1 MSKYDIVCIGMAIMD
16 SIIRGFEPEP
26 VSKTGYRAESGSLNV
41 GGDAVNESIASAK
54 LGMNTAI
61 LCSLGN
67 DPAGEIIK
75 EELEGYGVHTDLI
88 VRSDIHPTPITT
100 IFVKEDGNR
109 RSITN
114 SAHSYNF
121 HPERHAERLAPACAR
136 ALKACLVLLAPFSR
150 LMVAGSRVFGNLL
163 TRERRA
169 LSDDEMRTVV
179 ESAAASGELDREE
192 ASMVEGVMRLPD
204 LYALNEMTP
213 RVRLVGVEATL
224 PDAEKIARAEASEY
238 PYLPVYRGDMDHVEG
253 FLDTERLLSDPA
265 RRVSD
270 ATERPLRVPEHEG
283 LDDLL
288 VTFMK
293 TGRKIALVTD
303 RWGGTAGVITR
314 GDILELIV
322 KPVVDDD
329 EEDGR

>member
-1 MSKYDIVCIGMAIMD
+1 MFILLSISALIVLFLLSAFFSASETVLFSLTPLQVRRLKDRRPAVGARIAAWLEEPSRVLSTILAGNTLVNFAIA
-16 SIIRGFEPEP
+16 GL
-26 VSKTGYRAESGSLNV
+26 GYLLLERTVPRYAEVLSVPLFT
-41 GGDAVNESIASAK
+41 
-54 LGMNTAI
+54 LLLLMF
-61 LCSLGN
+61 
-67 DPAGEIIK
+67 GEIVPK
-75 EELEGYGVHTDLI
+75 QFAL
-88 VRSDIHPTPITT
+88 
-100 IFVKEDGNR
+100 
-109 RSITN
+109 
-114 SAHSYNF
+114 
-121 HPERHAERLAPACAR
+121 RHAERLGPACAR

>member
-1 MSKYDIVCIGMAIMD
+1 MFTLLTISALFVLFLLSAFFSASETVLFSLTPLQVRRLKDRSPAVGARVVRWREDPSRVLSSILAGNTLVNFAIAGIGYLLLERTVPGYA
-16 SIIRGFEPEP
+16 EV
-26 VSKTGYRAESGSLNV
+26 VSVPLFTLLLL
-41 GGDAVNESIASAK
+41 IF
-54 LGMNTAI
+54 
-61 LCSLGN
+61 
-67 DPAGEIIK
+67 GEIVPK
-75 EELEGYGVHTDLI
+75 QFAL
-88 VRSDIHPTPITT
+88 
-100 IFVKEDGNR
+100 
-109 RSITN
+109 
-114 SAHSYNF
+114 
-121 HPERHAERLAPACAR
+121 RHAERLAPGCTR
-136 ALKACLVLLAPFSR
+136 ALKVCLVLLTPFSR

-169 LSDDEMRTVV
+169 LSDDEMRTIV

-213 RVRLVGVEATL
+213 RVHLVGVETSL
-224 PDAEKIARAEASEY
+224 SDAEKIAVAEASDY
-238 PYLPVYRGDMDHVEG
+238 PFLPVYRGDMDHVEG
-253 FLDTERLLSDPA
+253 FLDTERLLADPA

-270 ATERPLRVPEHEG
+270 AVERPLRVSEHEG

-288 VTFMK
+288 VLFMK

-322 KPVVDDD
+322 KPVVED
-329 EEDGR
+329 EEGDG

>member
-1 MSKYDIVCIGMAIMD
+1 LFTLLLLI
-16 SIIRGFEPEP
+16 F
-26 VSKTGYRAESGSLNV
+26 
-41 GGDAVNESIASAK
+41 
-54 LGMNTAI
+54 
-61 LCSLGN
+61 
-67 DPAGEIIK
+67 GEIVPK
-75 EELEGYGVHTDLI
+75 QFAL
-88 VRSDIHPTPITT
+88 
-100 IFVKEDGNR
+100 
-109 RSITN
+109 
-114 SAHSYNF
+114 
-121 HPERHAERLAPACAR
+121 RHAERLAPGCTR
-136 ALKACLVLLAPFSR
+136 ALKVCLVLLTPFSR

-169 LSDDEMRTVV
+169 LSDDEMRTIV

-213 RVRLVGVEATL
+213 RVHLVGVETSL
-224 PDAEKIARAEASEY
+224 SDAEKIAVAEASDY
-238 PYLPVYRGDMDHVEG
+238 PFLPVYRGDMDHVEG
-253 FLDTERLLSDPA
+253 FLDTERLLADPA

-270 ATERPLRVPEHEG
+270 AVERPLRVSEHEG

-288 VTFMK
+288 VLFMK

-322 KPVVDDD
+322 KPVVED
-329 EEDGR
+329 EEGDG